1 MAQTVLVI
9 DDERDL
15 LELIAHHLKGAGFE
29 VLTAARG
36 AEGARLAAE
45 RHPDLILLD
54 IMLPDVQGTDILR
67 RLRQDQAT
75 ASIPVIFLTA
85 RGEEVDRVV
94 GFELGAE
101 DYVVKPFS
109 PRELTLRVKALL
121 RRAASEEPA
130 EDKVVQRGGIRL
142 DRGRHEV
149 TVAGEVLDLTPTE
162 FNLLA
167 FLMDRPGRVLGREA
181 LLDKVWGSDV
191 FVTDRTVDTH
201 VKRLRSKLGP
211 GADAIETVR
220 GVGYRFRA

>member
-1 MAQTVLVI
+1 MPQTVLVI

-15 LELIAHHLKGAGFE
+15 LDLIAHHLKAAGLD
-29 VLTAARG
+29 VLTATRG

-45 RHPDLILLD
+45 KHPDLILLD
-54 IMLPDVQGTDILR
+54 IMLPDVQGTDVLR
-67 RLRQDQAT
+67 RLRQDAAT

-121 RRAASEEPA
+121 RRATPDEAGDA
-130 EDKVVQRGGIRL
+130 KVVQRGGIRL
-142 DRGRHEV
+142 DRDRHEV
-149 TVAGEVLDLTPTE
+149 TVGGAALDLTPTE

-167 FLMDRPGRVLGREA
+167 FFMNRPGRVLNREA
-181 LLDKVWGSDV
+181 LLDNVWGADV

-201 VKRLRSKLGP
+201 VKRLRSKLGA

>member
-1 MAQTVLVI
+1 MPQTVLVI

-15 LELIAHHLKGAGFE
+15 LDLIAHHLKAAGFD

-36 AEGARLAAE
+36 SEGARLAAE
-45 RHPDLILLD
+45 KHPDLILLD
-54 IMLPDVQGTDILR
+54 IMLPDVQGTDVLR
-67 RLRQDQAT
+67 KLRQDAAT

-94 GFELGAE
+94 GFELGAD

-121 RRAASEEPA
+121 RRATPDEPGA
-130 EDKVVQRGGIRL
+130 GKIVQRGGIRL

-149 TVAGEVLDLTPTE
+149 TVDGETLDLTPTE

-167 FLMDRPGRVLGREA
+167 FFMDRPGRVLNREA
-181 LLDKVWGSDV
+181 LLDNVWGSDV

-201 VKRLRSKLGP
+201 VKRLRSKLGA